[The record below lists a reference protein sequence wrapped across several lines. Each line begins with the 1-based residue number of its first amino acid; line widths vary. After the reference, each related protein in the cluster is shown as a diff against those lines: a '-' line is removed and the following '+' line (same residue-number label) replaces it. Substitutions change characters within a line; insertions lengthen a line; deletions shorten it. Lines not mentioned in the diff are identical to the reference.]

1 MSKTATTTKS
11 AAKPAAKPRRRKS
24 RSIPNAI
31 TKAVGAAIRAQRI
44 KLELTQADVAYAAEL
59 ERTRIGKMEGGHVN
73 ASLLSIASICHVL
86 GITLA
91 DLFVNIRLSHPPTSE
106 GGELRRANQAVL
118 DKPAK
123 PASKS
128 KGTSRPTAKSV
139 KGAA

>member
-1 MSKTATTTKS
+1 MSKTALTTQS
-11 AAKPAAKPRRRKS
+11 VAKPAAKPRRRKT

-44 KLELTQADVAYAAEL
+44 KLELTQADVAFAAEL

-73 ASLLSIASICHVL
+73 ASLLSLASICHVL

-91 DLFVNIRLSHPPTSE
+91 DLFANIRLSHPPTYE

-118 DKPAK
+118 DKTAK
-123 PASKS
+123 PTPKAKS
-128 KGTSRPTAKSV
+128 TSRPTAKSL
-139 KGAA
+139 KGAP